1 MAVFAEADATWTM
14 APSSI
19 LRANS
24 WVRLM
29 GSFKVDVDDVVPLL
43 LGDVEDGLA
52 GDVARRVDPT
62 SMSPKVSRTASRR
75 STRSSRTVTS
85 QVTSMVSA
93 PRSLSSAAVRSTR
106 SSDREVATTS
116 APSSA
121 KPSAMARP
129 IPLVAPTATT
139 VLPSAPIGLWV

>member
-1 MAVFAEADATWTM
+1 
-14 APSSI
+14 
-19 LRANS
+19 
-24 WVRLM
+24 M

-52 GDVARRVDPT
+52 GDVARRVDQHVDVTEGIENGVAQVHEVPANRD
-62 SMSPKVSRTASRR
+62 VAGHLDGLGASLPELRR
-75 STRSSRTVTS
+75 R
-85 QVTSMVSA
+85 
-93 PRSLSSAAVRSTR
+93 PFDAVL
-106 SSDREVATTS
+106 DREVATTS

-139 VLPSAPIGLWV
+139 VLPSAR